1 MRSCW
6 QGLCSSLPLLSLS
19 WHRGPG
25 PFGGSLA
32 HMRHLHALIFHG
44 RVWPGLVLGQLLL
57 PFPVTQRSCWPM
69 LLALQI

>member
-1 MRSCW
+1 
-6 QGLCSSLPLLSLS
+6 
-19 WHRGPG
+19 
-25 PFGGSLA
+25 
-32 HMRHLHALIFHG
+32 MRHLHALIFHG